1 MLGFPVAEFL
11 IEREEV
17 VTSGKRV
24 YPIIA
29 RTPFTRF
36 CTFPLIKP
44 H

>member
-1 MLGFPVAEFL
+1 MTELL
-11 IEREEV
+11 IEGEEV

-24 YPIIA
+24 YPIFA

-36 CTFPLIKP
+36 CKFSLIKT